1 MHDFDAIY
9 RQYAQTVYHFLLSQT
24 HDEGL
29 AEELTQETFY
39 QAIRSIHRFDGSCKL
54 SVWLCQIAKHLWYQH
69 LRRAGRETASESI
82 PGGIVP
88 SAEDEALSGSRQL
101 ELLKRVHALPPDQRE
116 VVYLRS
122 FGGLSFREIGD
133 VLGRTEVWARVTFHR
148 GREALRKGGDGDEK

>member
-1 MHDFDAIY
+1 MPDMDAIY

-24 HDEGL
+24 RDEAL

-69 LRRAGRETASESI
+69 LRKAGRETAAEDF
-82 PGGIVP
+82 PEPLVP
-88 SAEDEALSGSRQL
+88 SAEDEALAGDGQVA
-101 ELLKRVHALPPDQRE
+101 LLKRVHALPPQQRE

-148 GREALRKGGDGDEK
+148 GREALRKGGDEDEK

>member
-24 HDEGL
+24 RDETL

-39 QAIRSIHRFDGSCKL
+39 QAIRSIDRFDGSCKL
-54 SVWLCQIAKHLWYQH
+54 SVWLCQIAKHLFYQH
-69 LRRAGRETASESI
+69 LRKTRRETAVEELPESL
-82 PGGIVP
+82 VP
-88 SAEDEALSGSRQL
+88 SAEDEALAGSGQV
-101 ELLKRVHALPPDQRE
+101 ELLKRVHALPPQQRE

-148 GREALRKGGDGDEK
+148 GREILRKGGDGDEK